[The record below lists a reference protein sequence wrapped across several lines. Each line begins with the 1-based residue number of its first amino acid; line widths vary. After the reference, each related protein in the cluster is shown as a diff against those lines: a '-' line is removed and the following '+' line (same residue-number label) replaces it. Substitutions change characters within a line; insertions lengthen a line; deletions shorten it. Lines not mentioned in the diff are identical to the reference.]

1 MNVMLSLPKHDVHQ
15 QISMSQ
21 PTILDTIIAH
31 KRKEVA
37 ARREL
42 VPVKLLESSL
52 YFRSKPLSLRQY
64 LLREDG
70 SGLIAEFKRK
80 SPSKGWI
87 NQYAPVERTTLGY
100 MQAGAAGLSILTDL
114 EFFGG
119 KNEDLTTA
127 RKFNFC
133 PILRKDFVVDEYQIL
148 EAKSIGADAVLL
160 IAAVLTPKEIKTLG
174 RLARSFGLE
183 VLLEVHDGDE
193 LARSAHADAVD
204 LVGVNNRNLHD
215 FSLSLDTSLD
225 LAAAIPNEF
234 VKVSESGISTA
245 AAIGQLRGAG
255 YRGFLLGEAFM
266 RHARP
271 ERACAALVQE
281 LAALAKLALVA

>member
-1 MNVMLSLPKHDVHQ
+1 
-15 QISMSQ
+15 MS
-21 PTILDTIIAH
+21 TILDTIVAH
-31 KRKEVA
+31 KRREIA
-37 ARREL
+37 TRREL
-42 VPVKLLESSL
+42 VPVKLLENSL
-52 YFRSKPLSLRQY
+52 YFNTQPLSLRQY
-64 LLREDG
+64 LLREEG

-100 MQAGAAGLSILTDL
+100 MQAGAAALSVLTDT

-119 KNEDLTTA
+119 KNEDLTMA
-127 RKFNFC
+127 RRFNFC
-133 PILRKDFVVDEYQIL
+133 PILRKDFVVDEYQLL

-160 IAAVLTPKEIKTLG
+160 IAAVLTPAEIDRLG
-174 RLARSFGLE
+174 RLARSLGLE
-183 VLLEVHDGDE
+183 VLLEVHNAEE
-193 LARSAHADAVD
+193 LADAANTDAVD
-204 LVGVNNRNLHD
+204 LIGVNNRNLHD
-215 FSLSLDTSLD
+215 FSLSLDTSMA
-225 LAAAIPNEF
+225 LAELIPKDF

-245 AAIGQLRGAG
+245 QAIDQLREAG

-281 LAALAKLALVA
+281 IRTYHGGVAVGS

>member
-1 MNVMLSLPKHDVHQ
+1 
-15 QISMSQ
+15 MSQ
-21 PTILDTIIAH
+21 PTILHTIVAH
-31 KRKEVA
+31 KRQEVA

-52 YFRSKPLSLRQY
+52 YFRSQPLSLRKY
-64 LLREDG
+64 LLREGG

-100 MQAGAAGLSILTDL
+100 MQAGAAGLSILTDT

-119 KNEDLTTA
+119 RSEDLTTA
-127 RKFNFC
+127 RRFNFC
-133 PILRKDFVVDEYQIL
+133 PILRKDFVVDEYQVL

-160 IAAVLTPKEIKTLG
+160 IAAVLTPAEIDSLG
-174 RLARSFGLE
+174 RLARSLGLE
-183 VLLEVHDGDE
+183 VLLEVHDADE
-193 LARSAHADAVD
+193 LARSANADAVD
-204 LVGVNNRNLHD
+204 LIGVNNRNLHD
-215 FSLSLDTSLD
+215 FSLRLDTSME
-225 LAAAIPNEF
+225 LAAAIPDEF
-234 VKVSESGISTA
+234 VKVSESGISSA
-245 AAIGQLRGAG
+245 AAIGQLREVG

-271 ERACAALVQE
+271 ERACATLVQE
-281 LAALAKLALVA
+281 ITALPTTAPVVS

>member
-1 MNVMLSLPKHDVHQ
+1 
-15 QISMSQ
+15 MSQ
-21 PTILDTIIAH
+21 TTILDTIVAH
-31 KRKEVA
+31 KRQEIA

-42 VPVKLLESSL
+42 VPIKLLESSL
-52 YFRSKPLSLRQY
+52 YFKSQPLSLRKY
-64 LLREDG
+64 LLREGG

-100 MQAGAAGLSILTDL
+100 MQAGAAALSVLTDT

-127 RKFNFC
+127 RRFNFC
-133 PILRKDFVVDEYQIL
+133 PIIRKDFVVNEYQIL
-148 EAKSIGADAVLL
+148 EAKSTGADAVLL
-160 IAAVLTPKEIKTLG
+160 IAAVLSPAEIDKLG
-174 RLARSFGLE
+174 RLARSLGLE
-183 VLLEVHDGDE
+183 VLLEVHDAEE
-193 LARSAHADAVD
+193 LARSANTEAVD
-204 LVGVNNRNLHD
+204 LIGVNNRNLHD
-215 FSLSLDTSLD
+215 FSLSLDTSMA
-225 LAAAIPNEF
+225 LAEAIPNEF

-245 AAIGQLRGAG
+245 KAISRLHAVG

-271 ERACAALVQE
+271 ERACATLVQE
-281 LAALAKLALVA
+281 IAALINESAVAV

>member
-1 MNVMLSLPKHDVHQ
+1 
-15 QISMSQ
+15 MSQ
-21 PTILDTIIAH
+21 PTILQTIIAH

-37 ARREL
+37 TRREL

-52 YFRSKPLSLRQY
+52 YFRSQPLSLRQY
-64 LLREDG
+64 LRREG
-70 SGLIAEFKRK
+70 SSGLIAEFKRK

-100 MQAGAAGLSILTDL
+100 MQAGAAALSILTDG

-119 KNEDLTTA
+119 KNEDLTVA
-127 RKFNFC
+127 RRFNFC

-160 IAAVLTPKEIKTLG
+160 IAAVLTPTEITALG
-174 RLARSFGLE
+174 SLARSLGLE
-183 VLLEVHDGDE
+183 VLLEVHDGEE
-193 LARSAHADAVD
+193 LARSANADAVN
-204 LVGVNNRNLHD
+204 LIGVNNRNLHD
-215 FSLSLDTSLD
+215 FSLSLDTSLE
-225 LAAAIPNEF
+225 LAAAIPAEF
-234 VKVSESGISTA
+234 VKVSESGISNA
-245 AAIGQLRGAG
+245 AAIGQLREAG
-255 YRGFLLGEAFM
+255 YQGFLLGEAFM

-281 LAALAKLALVA
+281 ISASNTLAPVS

>member
-1 MNVMLSLPKHDVHQ
+1 
-15 QISMSQ
+15 MSQ
-21 PTILDTIIAH
+21 STILDTIIAY

-37 ARREL
+37 SRREL
-42 VPVKLLESSL
+42 VPVKLLETSL
-52 YFRSKPLSLRQY
+52 YFNSQPLSLRKY

-100 MQAGAAGLSILTDL
+100 MQAGAMALSILTDA

-127 RKFNFC
+127 RRFNFC
-133 PILRKDFVVDEYQIL
+133 PILRKDFVVDEYQII
-148 EAKSIGADAVLL
+148 EARSIGADAVLL
-160 IAAVLTPKEIKTLG
+160 IAAVLTPAEIDSLG
-174 RLARSFGLE
+174 RLARSLGLE
-183 VLLEVHDGDE
+183 VLLEVHDGEE
-193 LARSAHADAVD
+193 LARSANADAVN
-204 LVGVNNRNLHD
+204 LIGVNNRNLHD
-215 FSLSLDTSLD
+215 FSLSLDTSMA
-225 LAAAIPNEF
+225 LAEAIPQEF
-234 VKVSESGISTA
+234 VKISESGISTA
-245 AAIGQLRGAG
+245 QAIGQLREVG

-271 ERACAALVQE
+271 EHACAALVQE
-281 LAALAKLALVA
+281 IAALPKAEPVVA

>member
-1 MNVMLSLPKHDVHQ
+1 
-15 QISMSQ
+15 MSQ
-21 PTILDTIIAH
+21 ATILDTIVAY
-31 KRKEVA
+31 KRIEVA

-42 VPVKLLESSL
+42 VPTKLLETSL
-52 YFRSKPLSLRQY
+52 YFNAQPLSLRQY
-64 LLREDG
+64 LTRANS

-100 MQAGAAGLSILTDL
+100 MQAGAAALSILTDT

-127 RKFNFC
+127 RRFNFC
-133 PILRKDFVVDEYQIL
+133 PIVRKDFVVDEYQIL

-160 IAAVLTPKEIKTLG
+160 IAAVLTPQEIDTLG
-174 RLARSFGLE
+174 RLARSLGLE
-183 VLLEVHDGDE
+183 VLLEVHDAEE
-193 LARSAHADAVD
+193 LARSANADAVN
-204 LVGVNNRNLHD
+204 LIGVNNRNLHD
-215 FSLSLDTSLD
+215 FSLSLDTSMA
-225 LAAAIPNEF
+225 LAEAIPQEF

-245 AAIGQLRGAG
+245 AAIGQLREVG

-271 ERACAALVQE
+271 ERACATLVQE
-281 LAALAKLALVA
+281 IAALPKTESAVA

>member
-1 MNVMLSLPKHDVHQ
+1 MTFTDKTTP
-15 QISMSQ
+15 MSQ
-21 PTILDTIIAH
+21 PTILQTIIAH
-31 KRKEVA
+31 KRREVA

-52 YFRSKPLSLRQY
+52 YFRAHPLSLRQY
-64 LLREDG
+64 LLRETG

-100 MQAGAAGLSILTDL
+100 MQAGAAALSILTDT

-127 RKFNFC
+127 RRFNFC

-148 EAKSIGADAVLL
+148 EAKSVGADAVLL
-160 IAAVLTPKEIKTLG
+160 IAAVLTPAEIDALG
-174 RLARSFGLE
+174 RLARSLGLE
-183 VLLEVHDGDE
+183 VLLEVHDAAE
-193 LARSAHADAVD
+193 LARSTNADAVD
-204 LVGVNNRNLHD
+204 LIGVNNRNLHD
-215 FSLSLDTSLD
+215 FSLSLDTSMALVE
-225 LAAAIPNEF
+225 AIPNEF

-245 AAIGQLRGAG
+245 KAIGQLREAG

-271 ERACAALVQE
+271 ESACALLVQE
-281 LAALAKLALVA
+281 IAASPKPAAVVA

>member
-1 MNVMLSLPKHDVHQ
+1 
-15 QISMSQ
+15 MSQ
-21 PTILDTIIAH
+21 ATILDTIVAH
-31 KRKEVA
+31 KRQEIA
-37 ARREL
+37 SRREL
-42 VPVKLLESSL
+42 VPVKLLETSL
-52 YFRSKPLSLRQY
+52 YFNSQPLSLRKY
-64 LLREDG
+64 LLREGG

-100 MQAGAAGLSILTDL
+100 MQAGAAALSILTDT

-127 RKFNFC
+127 RRFNFC
-133 PILRKDFVVDEYQIL
+133 PIVRKDFVVDEYQIL
-148 EAKSIGADAVLL
+148 EAKSVGADAVLL
-160 IAAVLTPKEIKTLG
+160 IAAVLTPAEIDTLG
-174 RLARSFGLE
+174 RLARSLGLE
-183 VLLEVHDGDE
+183 VLLEVHDAEE
-193 LARSAHADAVD
+193 LARSINADAVN
-204 LVGVNNRNLHD
+204 LIGVNNRNLHD
-215 FSLSLDTSLD
+215 FSLSLDTSMA
-225 LAAAIPNEF
+225 LAEAIPNEF

-245 AAIGQLRGAG
+245 AAIGQLREVG

-281 LAALAKLALVA
+281 IAALPKTESVVA

>member
-1 MNVMLSLPKHDVHQ
+1 
-15 QISMSQ
+15 MS
-21 PTILDTIIAH
+21 TILDTIVAH
-31 KRKEVA
+31 KRQEIA
-37 ARREL
+37 QRREL
-42 VPVKLLESSL
+42 VPTKLLETSL
-52 YFRSKPLSLRQY
+52 YFNSQPLSLRQY
-64 LLREDG
+64 LLRATS

-100 MQAGAAGLSILTDL
+100 MQAGAAALSILTDT

-127 RKFNFC
+127 RRFNFC

-148 EAKSIGADAVLL
+148 EAKSVGADAVLL
-160 IAAVLTPKEIKTLG
+160 IAAVLTPAEIDTLG
-174 RLARSFGLE
+174 RLARSLGLE
-183 VLLEVHDGDE
+183 VLLEVHDAEE
-193 LARSAHADAVD
+193 LARSTNADAVD
-204 LVGVNNRNLHD
+204 LIGVNNRNLHD
-215 FSLSLDTSLD
+215 FSLSLDTSMALVE
-225 LAAAIPNEF
+225 AIPNEF

-245 AAIGQLRGAG
+245 KAIGQLREVG

-271 ERACAALVQE
+271 ESACAMLVQE
-281 LAALAKLALVA
+281 IAALPKPAAVVA

>member
-1 MNVMLSLPKHDVHQ
+1 
-15 QISMSQ
+15 MSQ
-21 PTILDTIIAH
+21 TTILDTIVAH
-31 KRKEVA
+31 KRQEIA

-42 VPVKLLESSL
+42 VPIKLLESSL
-52 YFRSKPLSLRQY
+52 YFKSQPLSLRKY
-64 LLREDG
+64 LLREGG

-100 MQAGAAGLSILTDL
+100 MQAGAAALSILTDT

-127 RKFNFC
+127 RRFNFC
-133 PILRKDFVVDEYQIL
+133 PIIRKDFVVDEYQIL
-148 EAKSIGADAVLL
+148 EAKSTGADAVLL
-160 IAAVLTPKEIKTLG
+160 IAAVLSPAEIDKLG
-174 RLARSFGLE
+174 RLARSLGLE
-183 VLLEVHDGDE
+183 VLLEVHDAEE
-193 LARSAHADAVD
+193 LARSANTEAVD
-204 LVGVNNRNLHD
+204 LIGVNNRNLHD
-215 FSLSLDTSLD
+215 FSLSLDTSMA
-225 LAAAIPNEF
+225 LAEAIPNEF

-245 AAIGQLRGAG
+245 KAISRLHAVG

-271 ERACAALVQE
+271 ERACATLVQE
-281 LAALAKLALVA
+281 IAALINESAVAV

>member
-1 MNVMLSLPKHDVHQ
+1 
-15 QISMSQ
+15 MS
-21 PTILDTIIAH
+21 TILDTIVAH

-37 ARREL
+37 GRREL
-42 VPVKLLESSL
+42 VPVKLLENSL
-52 YFRSKPLSLRQY
+52 YFHSQPLSLRRY
-64 LLREDG
+64 LTRDG
-70 SGLIAEFKRK
+70 SSGLIAEFKRK

-100 MQAGAAGLSILTDL
+100 MQAGAAALSILTDA

-127 RKFNFC
+127 RRFNFC
-133 PILRKDFVVDEYQIL
+133 PIVRKDFVVEEYQIL
-148 EAKSIGADAVLL
+148 EAKSVGADAVLL
-160 IAAVLTPKEIKTLG
+160 IAAVLTPQEIDALG
-174 RLARSFGLE
+174 RLARSLGLE

-193 LARSAHADAVD
+193 LARAANADAVD

-215 FSLSLDTSLD
+215 FSLRLDTSLA
-225 LAAAIPNEF
+225 LAEAIPRDF

-245 AAIGQLRGAG
+245 QVIGQLREVG
-255 YRGFLLGEAFM
+255 YQGFLLGEAFM

-281 LAALAKLALVA
+281 MAALPQIHSAIA

>member
-1 MNVMLSLPKHDVHQ
+1 MPRVSVLLV
-15 QISMSQ
+15 MSQ
-21 PTILDTIIAH
+21 TTILDTIVAH
-31 KRKEVA
+31 KRQEIA

-42 VPVKLLESSL
+42 VPIKLLESSL
-52 YFRSKPLSLRQY
+52 YFKSQPLSLRKY
-64 LLREDG
+64 LLREGG

-100 MQAGAAGLSILTDL
+100 MQAGAAALSILTDT

-127 RKFNFC
+127 RRFNFC
-133 PILRKDFVVDEYQIL
+133 PIIRKDFVVDEYQIL
-148 EAKSIGADAVLL
+148 EAKSTGADAVLL
-160 IAAVLTPKEIKTLG
+160 IAAVLSPAEIDKLG
-174 RLARSFGLE
+174 RLARSLGLE
-183 VLLEVHDGDE
+183 VLLEVHDAEE
-193 LARSAHADAVD
+193 LARSTNTEAVD
-204 LVGVNNRNLHD
+204 LIGVNNRNLHD
-215 FSLSLDTSLD
+215 FSLSLDTSMA
-225 LAAAIPNEF
+225 LAEAIPNEF

-245 AAIGQLRGAG
+245 KAISRLHAVG

-271 ERACAALVQE
+271 ERACATLVQE
-281 LAALAKLALVA
+281 IAALINEPAVAV

>member
-1 MNVMLSLPKHDVHQ
+1 
-15 QISMSQ
+15 MSQ
-21 PTILDTIIAH
+21 ATILDTIVAH
-31 KRKEVA
+31 KRTEIA
-37 ARREL
+37 SRREL
-42 VPVKLLESSL
+42 VPVKLLETSL
-52 YFRSKPLSLRQY
+52 YFNAQPLSLRKY
-64 LLREDG
+64 LLREGG

-100 MQAGAAGLSILTDL
+100 MQAGAVALSILTDT

-127 RKFNFC
+127 RRFNFC

-148 EAKSIGADAVLL
+148 EAKSVGADAVLL
-160 IAAVLTPKEIKTLG
+160 IAAVLTPAEIDSLG
-174 RLARSFGLE
+174 RLARSLGLE
-183 VLLEVHDGDE
+183 VLLEVHDAEE
-193 LARSAHADAVD
+193 LARSANADAVD
-204 LVGVNNRNLHD
+204 LIGVNNRNLHD
-215 FSLSLDTSLD
+215 FTVSLDTSLE

-245 AAIGQLRGAG
+245 AAIGQLREVG

-271 ERACAALVQE
+271 ERACATLVQE
-281 LAALAKLALVA
+281 IAALPKTESVVA

>member
-1 MNVMLSLPKHDVHQ
+1 M
-15 QISMSQ
+15 
-21 PTILDTIIAH
+21 PTILDTIVAH
-31 KRKEVA
+31 KRREVV

-42 VPVKLLESSL
+42 VPVKLLETSL
-52 YFRSKPLSLRQY
+52 YFQSRPLSLRQY
-64 LLREDG
+64 LTRPNS

-87 NQYAPVERTTLGY
+87 NRYAPVERTTLGY
-100 MQAGAAGLSILTDL
+100 MQAGAAALSILTDA

-127 RKFNFC
+127 RCFNFC

-160 IAAVLTPKEIKTLG
+160 IAAVLAPAEVDSLG
-174 RLARSFGLE
+174 RLARSLGLE
-183 VLLEVHDGDE
+183 VLLEVHNAEE
-193 LARSAHADAVD
+193 LARSANAEAVS
-204 LVGVNNRNLHD
+204 LIGVNNRNLHD
-215 FSLSLDTSLD
+215 FSLSLDTSLA
-225 LAAAIPNEF
+225 LAELIPDGF

-245 AAIGQLRGAG
+245 QAIGQLREAG

-266 RHARP
+266 RQARP

-281 LAALAKLALVA
+281 ITVLSKTVTVV

>member
-1 MNVMLSLPKHDVHQ
+1 
-15 QISMSQ
+15 MSQ
-21 PTILDTIIAH
+21 STILDTIVAH

-42 VPVKLLESSL
+42 VPIKLLESSL
-52 YFRSKPLSLRQY
+52 YFQSQPLSLRQY
-64 LLREDG
+64 LLRENG

-80 SPSKGWI
+80 SPSRGWI

-100 MQAGAAGLSILTDL
+100 MQAGAAALSILTDS

-127 RKFNFC
+127 RCFNFC

-160 IAAVLTPKEIKTLG
+160 IAAVLTAEEISTLG
-174 RLARSFGLE
+174 RLARSLGLE
-183 VLLEVHDGDE
+183 VLLEVHDAEE
-193 LARSAHADAVD
+193 LARSAIIGAVD
-204 LVGVNNRNLHD
+204 LIGVNNRNLHD
-215 FSLSLDTSLD
+215 FSLSLDTSLE
-225 LAAAIPNEF
+225 LAAAIPGEF
-234 VKVSESGISTA
+234 VKVSESGISSA
-245 AAIGQLRGAG
+245 KAIGQLREVG

-266 RHARP
+266 RDARP

-281 LAALAKLALVA
+281 IAALPTAAVVS